1 MLRLLTS
8 LAGEIAMIVV
18 VRIASRRGAQA
29 SKDYDAPSVNSALLA
44 AERELRDYPTFRI
57 VDAWAKDDQAT
68 QFESLD
74 AW

>member
-8 LAGEIAMIVV
+8 LAGEIDMIVV
-18 VRIASRRGAQA
+18 VQIASRRGAQA
-29 SKDYDAPSVNSALLA
+29 SKEYDAPSVNSALRA
-44 AERELRDYPTFRI
+44 AERELRNYPTFRI

-68 QFESLD
+68 RFESSD